1 VIVTGQLGDV
11 MKESVQ
17 AAHSYTR
24 ARAELLGIHPRL
36 FDEFDLHIHFPEGA
50 VPKDGP
56 SAGITIVM
64 AIASALADAPLRN
77 DVAMTGEVTLRGKV
91 LAVGGLKEKVMAAY
105 RAGIRTVVFPADN
118 QKDLVEIPESI
129 RGAIEFVPV
138 ATVDEVFQHAF
149 VGVKERLAE
158 LEAKQAAQEKRRLER
173 AAAAKRKTAKER
185 AAKRRAGKGA
195 KGAKGARKGTRTP
208 AARTGRGVRTKVRRA
223 ANER

>member
-1 VIVTGQLGDV
+1 

-24 ARAELLGIHPRL
+24 ARAELLGISPTL
-36 FDEFDLHIHFPEGA
+36 FDEYDLHIHFPEGG

-91 LAVGGLKEKVMAAY
+91 ISVGGLREKVMAAY

-118 QKDLVEIPESI
+118 QKDLVEIPESV
-129 RGAIEFVPV
+129 RAAMKFLPV

-149 VGVKERLAE
+149 VGVAERIAE
-158 LEAKQAAQEKRRLER
+158 LEAKQAAALARKKKARARATKLKKQAARVRVAKPERNGKSRGRL
-173 AAAAKRKTAKER
+173 KR
-185 AAKRRAGKGA
+185 AAKSR
-195 KGAKGARKGTRTP
+195 
-208 AARTGRGVRTKVRRA
+208 
-223 ANER
+223 